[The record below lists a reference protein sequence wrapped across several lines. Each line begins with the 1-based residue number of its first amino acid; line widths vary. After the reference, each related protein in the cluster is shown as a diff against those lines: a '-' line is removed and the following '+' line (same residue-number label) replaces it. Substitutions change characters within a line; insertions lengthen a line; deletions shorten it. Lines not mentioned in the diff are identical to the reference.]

1 MWQHGSKEA
10 HDGLHLLLRDICN
23 GIFAGKCRKRLLA
36 CRLIPLDKKG
46 DGVRP
51 VAIAELVQ
59 KVLSTQGVRQGDPF
73 AAPAFALT
81 VQPLYEAALVEAAAG
96 EADGVSIHDD
106 FNVVG
111 SLDQVLHVFR
121 YVQAHSLA
129 DFGLELHVDKCQV
142 YIPPETCDALSA
154 EELKAMRHRSA
165 FRRTR
170 SRTAWI
176 RWE

>member
-1 MWQHGSKEA
+1 MRSTRSRASSCGRT
-10 HDGLHLLLRDICN
+10 LLRHERLAN
-23 GIFAGKCRKRLLA
+23 LLKPFFAQYAEPTELLVYD
-36 CRLIPLDKKG
+36 RN
-46 DGVRP
+46 R
-51 VAIAELVQ
+51 LVQ
-59 KVLSTQGVRQGDPF
+59 KALSTQGVRQGDPF
-73 AAPAFALT
+73 AALAFALT

-96 EADGVSIHDD
+96 EADGVNIHDD

-111 SLDQVLHVFR
+111 SLDQVLRVFR